1 MPPPPNTI
9 DITGTTAELM
19 AQNGGAGE
27 MRGVNGEQL
36 MNMGGEASATVKIEV
51 SISNL
56 NLKGSRG

>member
-1 MPPPPNTI
+1 MMPPPPNTI

-19 AQNGGAGE
+19 AQNGGAGGGGE

-51 SISNL
+51 C
-56 NLKGSRG
+56 